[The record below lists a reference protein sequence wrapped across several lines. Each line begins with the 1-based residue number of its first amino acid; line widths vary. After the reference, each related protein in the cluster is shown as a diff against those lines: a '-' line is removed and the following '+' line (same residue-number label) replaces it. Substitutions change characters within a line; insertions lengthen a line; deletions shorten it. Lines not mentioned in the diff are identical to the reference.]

1 MEYVSIS
8 LFYLI
13 IKLLLLFH
21 GSYYL
26 KFTSSK
32 VKFAK
37 NVPSGAYRKVIQEYK
52 KWKFKWTTKINNG
65 EPALDTMITD
75 TCKCQPINESCH
87 FLPYM

>member
-1 MEYVSIS
+1 
-8 LFYLI
+8 
-13 IKLLLLFH
+13 
-21 GSYYL
+21 L

-52 KWKFKWTTKINNG
+52 KWKFKWTTKIING

-87 FLPYM
+87 FNVVVGILKYGYLIVKYDRILLYLL